1 MNLPGASRPLTI
13 ISAGAAKRKY
23 VKGVT
28 IDGVPVS
35 SDRPIIMHDQIK
47 DGAEIVFEMAESPQ
61 AWGSSTVDKPIEDH
75 TGEYVGASNNIFLTK
90 LV

>member
-13 ISAGAAKRKY
+13 ISAGAAERKY

-47 DGAEIVFEMAESPQ
+47 DGAEIVFEMTESPQ